1 MSRCG
6 CYLLHAAAA
15 GCCDCACWAV
25 GGMAWRY
32 GASAVADET
41 QRVENIR
48 FVLQWEKMRLEM
60 RRVSRLVVQ
69 AHAHNTKTRK
79 LFLRGSLANQNMY
92 PWQHRMRDIYIRRR
106 WSASRMPQ
114 CTAAY
119 PAASIRPLPAAAS
132 VPSRPISRAEVAE
145 MRYRERRARARTAP
159 NGRGW

>member
-1 MSRCG
+1 
-6 CYLLHAAAA
+6 
-15 GCCDCACWAV
+15 
-25 GGMAWRY
+25 MAWRY
-32 GASAVADET
+32 VARVAEVVVADEM
-41 QRVENIR
+41 QRFEYLFCFGVEKIVEN
-48 FVLQWEKMRLEM
+48 EAEM